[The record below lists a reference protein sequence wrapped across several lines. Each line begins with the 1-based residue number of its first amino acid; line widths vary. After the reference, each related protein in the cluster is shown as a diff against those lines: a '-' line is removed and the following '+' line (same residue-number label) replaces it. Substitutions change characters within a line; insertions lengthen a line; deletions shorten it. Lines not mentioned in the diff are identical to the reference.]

1 MQQFRP
7 LTIPV
12 ENEAELNALM
22 GLIDAGVRQMGAQ
35 AAPAAAAWMQK
46 INTSVQVA
54 NFLAD
59 KNVAP
64 PDGKPPAAPQKED
77 APCAG

>member
-12 ENEAELNALM
+12 ENEAELQALM
-22 GLIDAGVRQMGAQ
+22 GLIDAGVRQLGAQ
-35 AAPAAAAWMQK
+35 SAPAAAMWMRK
-46 INTSVQVA
+46 IDTSVQVA

-64 PDGKPPAAPQKED
+64 PDDKPAAPQKED